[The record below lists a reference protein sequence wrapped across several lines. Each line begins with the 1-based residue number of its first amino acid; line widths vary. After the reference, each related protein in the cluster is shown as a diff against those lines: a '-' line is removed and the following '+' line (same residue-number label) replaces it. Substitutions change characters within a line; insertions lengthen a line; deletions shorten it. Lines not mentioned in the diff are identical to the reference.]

1 MKESFFVEAVLT
13 THEFIILLTT
23 LQSYCVLDKKVSSN
37 ELSTH
42 YYVISMNVC
51 MLFMDFDFHLRRIC
65 QALLAGS
72 SSVNFL
78 EQTVQITSSN
88 QSRAQPIHNVLKHV
102 SAY

>member
-1 MKESFFVEAVLT
+1 MSY
-13 THEFIILLTT
+13 ILCYL
-23 LQSYCVLDKKVSSN
+23 N
-37 ELSTH
+37 ERM
-42 YYVISMNVC
+42 V
-51 MLFMDFDFHLRRIC
+51 FMDFDFHLRRIC